1 VGLDNWSGSG
11 SGTASGNR
19 WQGYSHQQL
28 YNMLHSGPGPAAA
41 GMTADRWSGMAAALS
56 DIEKDISS
64 GVAASGAAWV
74 GAAADSAQGA
84 LNPLGQWAE
93 QASSAAEVMR
103 ISAELQGD
111 LLSKA
116 RAAMPVPIAIPQQAS
131 QISQLVTAQ
140 VDYEM
145 AEAASQVGAQLAF
158 QVMAQY
164 EAGTTDNTN
173 TLGDFGEP
181 PSLHVDTTPITGV
194 AVRGRI
200 RVAQPPR
207 RLPRTTSTAGRAAA
221 APVEEPTGT
230 ASSSGTR
237 APVAPAPVEEPGA
250 PSPTTAAEPTAA
262 EPTAGAPA
270 AAEPTAPGAPGTTS
284 SSAPT
289 APSTGPSQAQ
299 SEPAT
304 APSAAEPTSTSGAT
318 PTGAT
323 PTGRGIPS
331 GRTTSSTHDK
341 SGAPAAGATPRIGG
355 MVPAARR
362 PNTENDEDAEHESKY
377 LIEAEDIYGDR
388 RSYTPPVIGES
399 RQHR

>member
-1 VGLDNWSGSG
+1 MGLDNWSGSG
-11 SGTASGNR
+11 SGNR

-56 DIEKDISS
+56 DIQQDISS

-93 QASSAAEVMR
+93 QASSAADVMR

-116 RAAMPVPIAIPQQAS
+116 RADMPVPIAVPQQTG

-200 RVAQPPR
+200 RVTQPPR
-207 RLPRTTSTAGRAAA
+207 RLPRTTPTAGRAAA
-221 APVEEPTGT
+221 APVEEPTGAA
-230 ASSSGTR
+230 ASSSTK
-237 APVAPAPVEEPGA
+237 APNEPVPSAPVEEPGA
-250 PSPTTAAEPTAA
+250 PRAAEPT
-262 EPTAGAPA
+262 GSAPA
-270 AAEPTAPGAPGTTS
+270 APEPAEPTAPVTSGTT
-284 SSAPT
+284 AAPAPPT
-289 APSTGPSQAQ
+289 APSSAQ
-299 SEPAT
+299 PGPAT
-304 APSAAEPTSTSGAT
+304 APSAAEPTTPSSATPASAT
-318 PTGAT
+318 PTGSGST
-323 PTGRGIPS
+323 P
-331 GRTTSSTHDK
+331 GRTANSTRDK
-341 SGAPAAGATPRIGG
+341 SGATAAGATPRIGG